1 MREIYGE
8 QFAGTE
14 RFLDSATYGLPSR
27 RQVDALRTA
36 LDDWESGTQDTSAF
50 DEAVD
55 ASRAAFAELVGAS
68 TDSVTIGSTT
78 SALVG
83 LIAAAVPDGGRIAV
97 QRGEFT
103 SVTAPFAAQSARG
116 VTVEQFDP
124 GTLEA
129 SVEAS
134 AEDSARPFDLVAV
147 SLVQSADGRVLDT
160 ERLRRAV
167 AGTHTRVVID
177 VTQAVGW
184 KKIDLGWADAV
195 VASGYKWLL
204 APRGTAWMVLAG
216 SFAETLIPHAAGW
229 YSSET
234 PWANTYEHPPLLAA
248 DARRFDAS
256 PAWHPML
263 GCGHLRAVAGV
274 IGHAGGRGA
283 LRGPGQS
290 RPGGGWD
297 GPSPVQRSR
306 TGRSPESR
314 PQSPTPESAP
324 PCAPAASGSDST
336 CTTRPPTRTPS
347 SGHCAACGEGRGPRS
362 AASHS
367 KAHDPN
373 TPSDEM
379 VRVVSFDPEVRH
391 SGSSLP
397 SLLVIQIDT
406 HKSSMTAATAPV
418 AVPQTMTDLRVGSS
432 APFSLSAPM
441 TIIEDDR
448 GPA

>member
-1 MREIYGE
+1 MREMHMREIWGE
-8 QFAGTE
+8 QFAGAE
-14 RFLDSATYGLPSR
+14 KFLDSATYGLPSR
-27 RQVDALRTA
+27 RQTDALRTA

-55 ASRAAFAELVGAS
+55 AARSAFAELVGAP

-83 LIAAAVPDGGRIAV
+83 LIAAAVPDSGRVAV

-103 SVTAPFAAQSARG
+103 SVTAPFATQAARG

-129 SVEAS
+129 SVEEAVQAS
-134 AEDSARPFDLVAV
+134 ARSPKKAFDLVAV

-184 KKIDLGWADAV
+184 KTIDLGWADAV

-204 APRGTAWMVLAG
+204 APRGTAWMALAD
-216 SFAETLIPHAAGW
+216 SLAKTLIPHTAGW

-263 GCGHLRAVAGV
+263 GSGISLPWLASLDMREVEAHCVGLANRVREAAGMEPADSAIAALDVPGIEAAVAD
-274 IGHAGGRGA
+274 AGIRAAVRAGRVRVGFHLYNTTTDADAFIGA
-283 LRGPGQS
+283 LR
-290 RPGGGWD
+290 R
-297 GPSPVQRSR
+297 
-306 TGRSPESR
+306 
-314 PQSPTPESAP
+314 
-324 PCAPAASGSDST
+324 
-336 CTTRPPTRTPS
+336 
-347 SGHCAACGEGRGPRS
+347 
-362 AASHS
+362 
-367 KAHDPN
+367 
-373 TPSDEM
+373 
-379 VRVVSFDPEVRH
+379 VR
-391 SGSSLP
+391 
-397 SLLVIQIDT
+397 
-406 HKSSMTAATAPV
+406 
-418 AVPQTMTDLRVGSS
+418 
-432 APFSLSAPM
+432 
-441 TIIEDDR
+441 
-448 GPA
+448 

>member
-36 LDDWESGTQDTSAF
+36 LDDWESGTQDTAVF

-55 ASRAAFAELVGAS
+55 ASRAAFASLVGAS
-68 TDSVTIGSTT
+68 TGSVTIGSAT

-116 VTVEQFDP
+116 VTVEQFDA

-134 AEDSARPFDLVAV
+134 ADDSARPFDLVAV

-160 ERLRRAV
+160 KRLRRAV

-204 APRGTAWMVLAG
+204 APRGTAWMALTDSLA
-216 SFAETLIPHAAGW
+216 ATLIPHTAGW

-263 GCGHLRAVAGV
+263 GSGISLPWLASLDMREVEAHCVGLANRVREAAGMEPADSAIAALDVPGIEAAVAD
-274 IGHAGGRGA
+274 AGIRAAVRAGRVRVGFHLYNTTTDADAFIGA
-283 LRGPGQS
+283 LR
-290 RPGGGWD
+290 R
-297 GPSPVQRSR
+297 
-306 TGRSPESR
+306 
-314 PQSPTPESAP
+314 
-324 PCAPAASGSDST
+324 
-336 CTTRPPTRTPS
+336 
-347 SGHCAACGEGRGPRS
+347 
-362 AASHS
+362 
-367 KAHDPN
+367 
-373 TPSDEM
+373 
-379 VRVVSFDPEVRH
+379 VR
-391 SGSSLP
+391 
-397 SLLVIQIDT
+397 
-406 HKSSMTAATAPV
+406 
-418 AVPQTMTDLRVGSS
+418 
-432 APFSLSAPM
+432 
-441 TIIEDDR
+441 
-448 GPA
+448 